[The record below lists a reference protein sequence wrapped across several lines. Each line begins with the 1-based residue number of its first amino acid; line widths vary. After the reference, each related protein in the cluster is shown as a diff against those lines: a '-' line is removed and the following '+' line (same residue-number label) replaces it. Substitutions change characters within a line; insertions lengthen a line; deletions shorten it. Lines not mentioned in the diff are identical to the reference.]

1 MWLGDFNAILDYLI
15 NGFRYIA
22 MDNRDNQGV
31 KPARLPLVQ
40 SWKQG
45 TGGTSGL
52 HRAA

>member
-1 MWLGDFNAILDYLI
+1 MVI
-15 NGFRYIA
+15 NS
-22 MDNRDNQGV
+22 RDNDGV

-40 SWKQG
+40 SGKPG